1 MSSENET
8 IYFKDF
14 SIELINKPGVL
25 GMGKGYYFTFFR
37 DPLSKRLNKKE
48 SIGPITFQD
57 SDENKFSDFLSKKS
71 GYGKEA
77 QIMNQ
82 IRPIYKKYKMD
93 TELLSPEDFP
103 LDISAEFQYYEY
115 QREKDKARENK
126 ETEAQYDSMGF
137 NDSLGGKRRTKKSNK
152 KSSKKSNKKS
162 NKKSSKSNK
171 RKSNKRK

>member
-1 MSSENET
+1 
-8 IYFKDF
+8 
-14 SIELINKPGVL
+14 
-25 GMGKGYYFTFFR
+25 MGKGYYFSFFR
-37 DPLSKRLNKKE
+37 DPISKRTNKKE
-48 SIGPITFQD
+48 YIGPITFQD

-82 IRPIYKKYKMD
+82 IRPIYTKYKMD

-115 QREKDKARENK
+115 QRDKARENK

-137 NDSLGGKRRTKKSNK
+137 NDSSGGKRRTKKSSK
-152 KSSKKSNKKS
+152 KSSK
-162 NKKSSKSNK
+162 KSNK

>member
-1 MSSENET
+1 MSSENEK

-14 SIELINKPGVL
+14 SIELLNKPGVL
-25 GMGKGYYFTFFR
+25 GMGKGYYFSFFR
-37 DPLSKRLNKKE
+37 DPAAKTTNKKE
-48 SIGPITFQD
+48 SIGPITFED

-93 TELLSPEDFP
+93 RDLLSPEDFP

-115 QREKDKARENK
+115 QREKEKENK
-126 ETEAQYDSMGF
+126 ETEAQYNSMGF
-137 NDSLGGKRRTKKSNK
+137 NDSLGGKRRTKKSTKKSNK
-152 KSSKKSNKKS
+152 KSSKKSNKR
-162 NKKSSKSNK
+162 KSSKRKSSK
-171 RKSNKRK
+171 RK